1 MADMS
6 QINIEEIVRKYGKE
20 ETVRL
25 MKVIMENNMTMLKLQ
40 KQIVDLQVAEKEKKR
55 RQEDRE

>member
-1 MADMS
+1 MS

>member
-1 MADMS
+1 MS

-40 KQIVDLQVAEKEKKR
+40 KQIVDLQVVEKEKKR